1 MTQPRYLRIIEAM
14 SVMLF
19 FFQGLTVILSVLFGI
34 IYDQVFAGSP
44 GPWLVISV
52 LLVLGALV
60 AAAASPPG
68 PTRSW
73 LAVLASTVGV
83 ARVGLSIN
91 IPGVRF
97 ACSLIVLAAGGMY
110 LAGLLTARRPVV
122 LPAIVGG
129 LALQQ
134 VFQGVG
140 LTYDV
145 TLQPW
150 WLPIQ
155 IVWGALIVVLAVV
168 VGRRS
173 AAGDRRASQL
183 GIWSG
188 LALGGVIFV
197 ETSLLAL
204 PHAIGRWS
212 SGAYPFLAVWT
223 FVVTIALLIPRVRH
237 EVNHRVGSW
246 QAGRVAVAVA
256 LPLAILTAYF
266 TEGIVSAAAL
276 MLCQVLTLV
285 LLACLVDA
293 RSNRP
298 RATGL
303 MLAFGMALVLL
314 LIFLN
319 AFAFTYP
326 YSLPFMRGMGW
337 LPYLLASI
345 VAGAGILG
353 QAPVTVSWNELS
365 PRLDFSLSFG
375 IVGVAAILI
384 AVRPQPVDSLPA
396 SEVIRIASYNIHYGY
411 DRPWHFTLDEIAQT
425 IEDEQIDVI
434 SLQEVDTGR
443 LTSYA
448 VDDARY
454 LGRRLHM
461 NVAYLPTVEHLTGIA
476 LLYKGPEVHFESL
489 LLSSMQEQ
497 TGIIH
502 VPLEV
507 DHRSLHAFAIWL
519 GLGDEDTDRQIAEAL
534 RFIGARSPAAFAGD
548 FNNGPE
554 SSVATSIRQAGFE
567 DPFIRLGID
576 PPPLTDPAIDPT
588 KRIDFVWLRDLTPGS
603 AWVSESLASDHRMVV
618 VEIEPG
624 P

>member
-19 FFQGLTVILSVLFGI
+19 FFQALTVSISVLFGI

-44 GPWLVISV
+44 GPWLVVSV
-52 LLVLGALV
+52 LLVALALF
-60 AAAASPPG
+60 AAFVSPPG
-68 PTRSW
+68 PTRTW
-73 LAVLASTVGV
+73 LAALASVTAI
-83 ARVGLSIN
+83 ARVALSIN
-91 IPGVRF
+91 IAEVRF
-97 ACSLIVLAAGGMY
+97 WGSLVVLAAGGLY

-122 LPAIVGG
+122 LPAILGG

-140 LTYDV
+140 WTYDI

-155 IVWGALIVVLAVV
+155 IVWGALVVVLATV

-183 GIWSG
+183 GTWSG
-188 LALGGVIFV
+188 LAIGGVVFL
-197 ETSLLAL
+197 ETSLLSLPSAL
-204 PHAIGRWS
+204 ARWS
-212 SGAYPFLAVWT
+212 DASYPLLATWT
-223 FVVTIALLIPRVRH
+223 FALTIALLVPRVRH
-237 EVNHRVGSW
+237 EVNHRVSASH
-246 QAGRVAVAVA
+246 AGRLVVAVA
-256 LPLAILTAYF
+256 LPLVMLAAYF
-266 TEGIVSAAAL
+266 TTGVLAAVAL
-276 MLCQVLTLV
+276 MASQALTLILV
-285 LLACLVDA
+285 ACLIDA
-293 RSNRP
+293 RSYRP

-303 MLAFGMALVLL
+303 MLALGLALVLL
-314 LIFLN
+314 LNFLY

-326 YSLPFMRGMGW
+326 YSLPFMRGLGW
-337 LPYLLASI
+337 LPILLAA
-345 VAGAGILG
+345 VLAGIGILG
-353 QAPVTVSWNELS
+353 QMPVTISWNELS
-365 PRLDFSLSFG
+365 PRLDFGLPFG
-375 IVGVAAILI
+375 IVGLAAIIL
-384 AVRPQPVDSLPA
+384 AVRPQPIGILPQ
-396 SEVIRIASYNIHYGY
+396 SGVVRIATYNIHYGY
-411 DRPWHFTLDEIAQT
+411 DRPWHFTLDDIART
-425 IEDEQIDVI
+425 IEQEQVDVI
-434 SLQEVDTGR
+434 ALQEVDTGR
-443 LTSYA
+443 PTSYA

-461 NVAYLPTVEHLTGIA
+461 NVAYLPTVERLTGIA

-489 LLSSMQEQ
+489 LLTSLQEQ

-502 VPLEV
+502 VPLEINN
-507 DHRSLHAFAIWL
+507 RSLHAFAIWL
-519 GLGDEDTDRQIAEAL
+519 GLGNEDTDRQISEAL
-534 RFIGARSPAAFAGD
+534 RFIGIRSPASFGGD

-554 SSVATSIRQAGFE
+554 SSVATSITQAGFE
-567 DPFIRLGID
+567 DPFVTLGID

-588 KRIDFVWLRDLTPGS
+588 ERIDFVWLRDLTPGS

>member
-19 FFQGLTVILSVLFGI
+19 FFQALTVGISVLFGI

-52 LLVLGALV
+52 LLVAAALV
-60 AAAASPPG
+60 AAVASPPG
-68 PTRSW
+68 PTRTR
-73 LAVLASTVGV
+73 LAVLASTVGI
-83 ARVGLSIN
+83 ARVALSIN
-91 IPGVRF
+91 IAEVRF
-97 ACSLIVLAAGGMY
+97 AGSLIVLAAGGLY

-122 LPAIVGG
+122 LPALVGG

-134 VFQGVG
+134 VLQAVG

-155 IVWGALIVVLAVV
+155 IVWGALIVVLAIL

-188 LALGGVIFV
+188 LAVGGVIFV
-197 ETSLLAL
+197 ETSLLSL
-204 PHAIGRWS
+204 PHAIARWS
-212 SGAYPFLAVWT
+212 DVAYPFLAVWT
-223 FVVTIALLIPRVRH
+223 FVVTIGLLIPRIRH
-237 EVNHRVGSW
+237 EINHRVGTS
-246 QAGRVAVAVA
+246 QTGRAAVAVG
-256 LPLAILTAYF
+256 LPLAILAAYF
-266 TEGIVSAAAL
+266 TDGILSAAAL
-276 MLCQVLTLV
+276 MLAQSLTLL

-293 RSNRP
+293 RSSRP

-303 MLAFGMALVLL
+303 MLALGLALVLL
-314 LIFLN
+314 LNFLN

-337 LPYLLASI
+337 VPYVLATI
-345 VAGAGILG
+345 LAGAGILG
-353 QAPVTVSWNELS
+353 QAPVTISWNELS
-365 PRLDFSLSFG
+365 PRLEFSLPFG
-375 IVGVAAILI
+375 IVGLAAIFL
-384 AVRPQPVDSLPA
+384 AVLPQSVDILPP
-396 SEVIRIASYNIHYGY
+396 SGVIRIASYNIHYGY
-411 DRPWHFTLDEIAQT
+411 DRPWHFTLDDIART
-425 IEDEQIDVI
+425 IEEEQVDVI
-434 SLQEVDTGR
+434 ALQEVDTGR

-448 VDDARY
+448 VDDAHY

-476 LLYKGPEVHFESL
+476 LLYKGPEVHFESR
-489 LLSSMQEQ
+489 LLSSLQEQ
-497 TGIIH
+497 TGIIL
-502 VPLEV
+502 VPLEI
-507 DHRSLHAFAIWL
+507 DHRTLHAFAIWL
-519 GLGDEDTDRQIAEAL
+519 GLGNEDTDRQIGEAL
-534 RFIGARSPAAFAGD
+534 NFIGERSPASFGGD
-548 FNNGPE
+548 FNNGPQ
-554 SSVATSIRQAGFE
+554 SSIAASITQAGFE
-567 DPFIRLGID
+567 DPFITLGID

-588 KRIDFVWLRDLTPGS
+588 KRVDFVWLRDLTPRS

>member
-19 FFQGLTVILSVLFGI
+19 FFQGLTVAISVLFGI

-44 GPWLVISV
+44 GPWLVLSV
-52 LLVLGALV
+52 LLVAAALV

-68 PTRSW
+68 PTRTW
-73 LAVLASTVGV
+73 LAVLASTVGI
-83 ARVGLSIN
+83 ARVALSIN
-91 IPGVRF
+91 IAEVRF
-97 ACSLIVLAAGGMY
+97 VGSLIVLAAGGLY

-122 LPAIVGG
+122 LPAIMGG

-134 VFQGVG
+134 VFQAVG

-188 LALGGVIFV
+188 LAVGGVIFV
-197 ETSLLAL
+197 ETSLLSL
-204 PHAIGRWS
+204 PHAIARWS
-212 SGAYPFLAVWT
+212 DVAYPFVAIWT
-223 FVVTIALLIPRVRH
+223 FVVTIGLLIPRVRH
-237 EVNHRVGSW
+237 EINHRVGTW
-246 QAGRVAVAVA
+246 QTGRAAVAAA
-256 LPLAILTAYF
+256 LPLAILAAYF
-266 TEGIVSAAAL
+266 TEGILSVVAL
-276 MLCQVLTLV
+276 MLSQGLTLV

-293 RSNRP
+293 RSDRP
-298 RATGL
+298 KATGL
-303 MLAFGMALVLL
+303 MLASGLALVLL
-314 LIFLN
+314 LNFLN

-337 LPYLLASI
+337 VPYFLATI
-345 VAGAGILG
+345 LAGVGILG

-365 PRLDFSLSFG
+365 PRLDFSLPFG
-375 IVGVAAILI
+375 IVGLAAILLT
-384 AVRPQPVDSLPA
+384 VRPQPVDILPP
-396 SEVIRIASYNIHYGY
+396 SGVIRIASYNIHYGY
-411 DRPWHFTLDEIAQT
+411 DRPWHFTLDEIALT
-425 IEDEQIDVI
+425 IEEEQVDVI
-434 SLQEVDTGR
+434 ALQEVDTGR

-448 VDDARY
+448 VDDALY

-476 LLYKGPEVHFESL
+476 LLYKGPKVHFESQ
-489 LLSSMQEQ
+489 LLSSLQEQ

-502 VPLEV
+502 VPLEI
-507 DHRSLHAFAIWL
+507 DHRFLHAFAIWL
-519 GLGDEDTDRQIAEAL
+519 GLENEDTDRQIGEAL
-534 RFIGARSPAAFAGD
+534 SFIGERSPASFGGD
-548 FNNGPE
+548 FNSGPE
-554 SSVATSIRQAGFE
+554 SSVAASITQAEFE
-567 DPFIRLGID
+567 DPFSTLGIV

-588 KRIDFVWLRDLTPGS
+588 QRIDFVWLRDLTPRS
-603 AWVSESLASDHRMVV
+603 AWVSESLASDHRMVI

>member
-19 FFQGLTVILSVLFGI
+19 FFQGLTVALSVLFGI

-52 LLVLGALV
+52 LLVAAALV
-60 AAAASPPG
+60 ASVASPPG
-68 PTRSW
+68 PTRTW
-73 LAVLASTVGV
+73 LAVLASTVGISRV
-83 ARVGLSIN
+83 ALSIN
-91 IPGVRF
+91 VAEVRF
-97 ACSLIVLAAGGMY
+97 VGSLIVLAAGGLY

-122 LPAIVGG
+122 LPAIIGG

-134 VFQGVG
+134 VLQAVG

-183 GIWSG
+183 GVWSG
-188 LALGGVIFV
+188 LAIGGVIFV
-197 ETSLLAL
+197 ETSLLSLSHAL
-204 PHAIGRWS
+204 ARWS
-212 SGAYPFLAVWT
+212 DGSYAFLAVWT
-223 FVVTIALLIPRVRH
+223 FLVTIALLIPRIRH
-237 EVNHRVGSW
+237 EVNHRVGTS
-246 QAGRVAVAVA
+246 QAGRAAVAVG
-256 LPLAILTAYF
+256 LSLAILVAYF
-266 TEGIVSAAAL
+266 SRGFVSAVAL
-276 MLCQVLTLV
+276 MISQCLMLV
-285 LLACLVDA
+285 LLACLIDA
-293 RSNRP
+293 RSYRP

-303 MLAFGMALVLL
+303 MLALGLAMVLL
-314 LIFLN
+314 LNFLN

-326 YSLPFMRGMGW
+326 YSLPLMRGMGW
-337 LPYLLASI
+337 LPYLLATI
-345 VAGAGILG
+345 LAGVGILG
-353 QAPVTVSWNELS
+353 QAPVTIPWNELS
-365 PRLDFSLSFG
+365 PRLDFALAFG
-375 IVGVAAILI
+375 LVGLAAILL
-384 AVRPQPVDSLPA
+384 AVSPQPADPLPPSGA
-396 SEVIRIASYNIHYGY
+396 IRIASYNIHYGY
-411 DRPWHFTLDEIAQT
+411 DRPWHFTLDEIART
-425 IEDEQIDVI
+425 IEEGQVDVI
-434 SLQEVDTGR
+434 ALQEVDTGR

-454 LGRRLHM
+454 LGLRLHM

-476 LLYKGPEVHFESL
+476 LLYKGPEAAFDSR
-489 LLSSMQEQ
+489 LLSSLQEQ

-502 VPLEV
+502 VPLEI
-507 DHRSLHAFAIWL
+507 DHRPLHAFAIWL
-519 GLGDEDTDRQIAEAL
+519 GLKNEDTDRQISEAL
-534 RFIGARSPAAFAGD
+534 TFIGGRSPASFGGD

-554 SSVATSIRQAGFE
+554 SSVAAAIKRAGFE
-567 DPFIRLGID
+567 DPFITLGID

-588 KRIDFVWLRDLTPGS
+588 KRIDFVWLRDLTPRS
-603 AWVSESLASDHRMVV
+603 ASVSESVASDHRMVV